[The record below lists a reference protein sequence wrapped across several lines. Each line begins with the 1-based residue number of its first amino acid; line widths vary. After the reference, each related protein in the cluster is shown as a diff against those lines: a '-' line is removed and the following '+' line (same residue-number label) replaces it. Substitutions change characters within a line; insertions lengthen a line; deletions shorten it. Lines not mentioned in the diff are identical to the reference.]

1 MSSKQHWKD
10 RAIRMEKYR
19 DEVAEQRS
27 QALADLDREAK
38 EVDLLRT
45 AIVQL
50 FAFDALR
57 VWGDGRWETDEK
69 RANGAVF
76 TPDQVEAIDRA
87 KKVISDRNAALQTV
101 EDRVPGYGLLPSA
114 RPLLTAERVARGLGA
129 VPLEALDDAD
139 ARERGRVR
147 LAQAAV
153 MGNHR
158 NAATESRRQEALDEV
173 DVNVT
178 LADAATVIRT
188 VRDDLLD
195 PDRPLSL
202 GALALLLGSVL
213 PRIEYQA
220 GCEQDIYRR
229 LNDVVLHDAVARAI
243 ADAARQAPTMP
254 ATASERL
261 ATAALAEMRRHLPK
275 LTQEVTSS
283 CPPD

>member
-87 KKVISDRNAALQTV
+87 KQVISDRNAALQAV
-101 EDRVPGYGLLPSA
+101 RPAWDVPGH
-114 RPLLTAERVARGLGA
+114 PLGTMHPTGDEVAAKLGA
-129 VPLEALDDAD
+129 VPLEELPPDAQ
-139 ARERGRVR
+139 ERGRLRV
-147 LAQAAV
+147 AQASIV
-153 MGNHR
+153 GNR
-158 NAATESRRQEALDEV
+158 DTSERRPRQEAIDEV
-173 DVNVT
+173 DVTVT
-178 LADAATVIRT
+178 LADAANAVAW
-188 VRDDLLD
+188 
-195 PDRPLSL
+195 PLW
-202 GALALLLGSVL
+202 AASVL
-213 PRIEYQA
+213 IA
-220 GCEQDIYRR
+220 GAVYGLETLRDWARGRR
-229 LNDVVLHDAVARAI
+229 
-243 ADAARQAPTMP
+243 
-254 ATASERL
+254 
-261 ATAALAEMRRHLPK
+261 
-275 LTQEVTSS
+275 
-283 CPPD
+283 